1 MMEDIKV
8 DEVLSRYILDKTHIR
23 YSNRTVKYSAFLPAP
38 DGTTS
43 VFRVSGL
50 TEEQVWEVGDRE
62 VALKRQKPLV
72 GRADITAA
80 HVLKA
85 GLELD
90 ADNNPPLHAN
100 INGWPVE
107 RSGQKLIALKLAEDA
122 QLYLKI

>member
-1 MMEDIKV
+1 MEDIKV

-62 VALKRQKPLV
+62 VALNRQKPLL
-72 GRADITAA
+72 GRADISATYIRNAIKSGKNPRYLLPDE
-80 HVLKA
+80 VLQYIQQ
-85 GLELD
+85 
-90 ADNNPPLHAN
+90 NH
-100 INGWPVE
+100 
-107 RSGQKLIALKLAEDA
+107 
-122 QLYLKI
+122 LYQ

>member
-1 MMEDIKV
+1 MEDIKI
-8 DEVLSRYILDKTHIR
+8 DEVLSRYILDRTHIR

-43 VFRVSGL
+43 VFRISSL
-50 TEEQVWEVGDRE
+50 TGEQVWAVGDRE

-72 GRADITAA
+72 GRADISAA
-80 HVLKA
+80 YVLKA
-85 GLELD
+85 GLSLD
-90 ADNNPPLHAN
+90 ADNNPPRHAN

-107 RSGQKLIALKLAEDA
+107 RSGQNLIALKLAEDA